1 MTLFEDTR
9 RVVELQR
16 FFSATVTPGMTERN
30 QLISNDLPN
39 KLRTLLAGSHFPIP
53 DTHLHI
59 YGRGATGR
67 NSRVPWVLISDD
79 RVTTSAQKGWYIV
92 LLFAGQG
99 KGLVVSLNR
108 NSTSDPGIGG
118 AWDAR
123 PRSDGEIQTEV
134 EWARGLLQ
142 EEIQAD
148 REEPFV
154 EQIDLSIPG
163 GVGLAYEKTHVI
175 GFQHSSEG
183 IPSDEELLHE
193 LLVLAKFLVKIYEN
207 LETPSIDPGLKE
219 LDVLSRETGL
229 SVGLLG
235 ELLSEAEK
243 RVVVLSGPP
252 GTGKTRAARLISR
265 FISQSSDRE
274 HFVQFHPAMTYESF
288 VQGLRPVSEDG
299 AIGFLLTDGTVV
311 SAADAARAELQGD
324 THVVLIDEINRA
336 NLPKVFGELIY
347 LIEYREGNELLGAGG
362 DEGLH
367 LQYQERGETFV
378 LPDNLQFVATMNT
391 ADRSLRSIDAAIRR
405 RFSIFE
411 LPPSVKILKDFY
423 GNLNHVNEV
432 ENLFSGFE
440 SLNRKLTEA
449 IDRHHTIGHTF
460 FMDEHMDYLT
470 LQSRWDRQIRPL
482 LDEYF
487 FDSSELLEEY
497 SVEAFWPAS
506 EAVG

>member
-1 MTLFEDTR
+1 M
-9 RVVELQR
+9 
-16 FFSATVTPGMTERN
+16 SATLDDFELRLNSILTSALRDKRPWKEKLEKLLREQFSFTGKIGLSKASGISINEQNRLKQKTFHPVIGNSAEPLPLSLGVLWITDRELECPAPGLASEEPPHGP
-30 QLISNDLPN
+30 LIYIDKSGSSNLPFRLKFFIWYPDSN
-39 KLRTLLAGSHFPIP
+39 LEEEFLQAGATFFNINDTFRPARTLVRRM
-53 DTHLHI
+53 HLNN
-59 YGRGATGR
+59 GVALPPTEGA
-67 NSRVPWVLISDD
+67 VAL
-79 RVTTSAQKGWYIV
+79 
-92 LLFAGQG
+92 
-99 KGLVVSLNR
+99 SL
-108 NSTSDPGIGG
+108 SG
-118 AWDAR
+118 
-123 PRSDGEIQTEV
+123 
-134 EWARGLLQ
+134 
-142 EEIQAD
+142 
-148 REEPFV
+148 
-154 EQIDLSIPG
+154 
-163 GVGLAYEKTHVI
+163 
-175 GFQHSSEG
+175 
-183 IPSDEELLHE
+183 
-193 LLVLAKFLVKIYEN
+193 
-207 LETPSIDPGLKE
+207 
-219 LDVLSRETGL
+219 LSRETGL